1 MKEFDIS
8 TNVFFGENSLGRLDQ
23 IQNKRVLIVCDAFM
37 VKSGVVD
44 KVKAHLSS
52 CEVLVFDKTVPDP
65 PIEVVSEG
73 IQCLA
78 SCQANV
84 MIALGGGSAIDAA
97 KAIREIGTRLGMA
110 SIEECFAIPTTSG
123 TGSEVTKFS
132 VITNTKEGVKIP
144 LIDQSLQPMVAI
156 LDPELVKTMPPS
168 ITADTGMD
176 ALTHALEA
184 YVSKEATDFTDA
196 LSEKAVTLL
205 MKFLPMAYLNGEDLL
220 AREKVHNAACLAGM
234 AFNTAGIGVCHSIA
248 HAIGAKFHISHGRS
262 NAILLPQ
269 IILYNA
275 DLESREKS
283 VCARKLQRMAKLIG
297 LPYIDNVVA
306 VTGLA
311 KRIEGMKRSFGIPSN
326 LKDLGIDPQEVK
338 KQQDSIIEAALADAC
353 TKTNPRDVK
362 AEDIAKILAKITPM

>member
-8 TNVFFGENSLGRLDQ
+8 TNVFFGENSLERLER
-23 IQNKRVLIVCDAFM
+23 IQGKRVIIICDAFM

-44 KVKAHLSS
+44 KIKARLRD
-52 CEVLVFDKTVPDP
+52 CTITVFDKTVPDP

-78 SCQANV
+78 ECKAEV

-97 KAIREIGTRLGMA
+97 KAIRVIGHRLDMTN
-110 SIEECFAIPTTSG
+110 IEECFAIPTTSG

-132 VITNTKEGVKIP
+132 VITNAAEGVKYP
-144 LIDQSLQPMVAI
+144 LIDQELQPMVAI
-156 LDPELVKTMPPS
+156 LDPDLVKTMPPS

-184 YVSKEATDFTDA
+184 YVSTEATDFTDA

-205 MKFLPMAYLNGEDLL
+205 MKFLPMAYLDGNDLL
-220 AREKVHNAACLAGM
+220 AREKVHNASCLAGM

-262 NAILLPQ
+262 NAMLLPEV
-269 IILYNA
+269 ILYNA
-275 DLESREKS
+275 DLQNPERTI
-283 VCARKLQRMAKLIG
+283 CARKLQRMAKLIG
-297 LPYIDNVVA
+297 LPYVDNIVA

-311 KRIEGMKRSFGIPSN
+311 KRIEGMKRAFGIPMN
-326 LKDLGIDPQEVK
+326 LKDLGIDPAEVK
-338 KQQDSIIEAALADAC
+338 RQQESIVEAALADAC
-353 TKTNPRDVK
+353 TKTNPRQVT
-362 AEDIAKILAKITPM
+362 AEDIRRILAKITPM

>member
-1 MKEFDIS
+1 MKEFNIS
-8 TNVFFGENSLGRLDQ
+8 TNVFFGENCLERLDR
-23 IQNKRVLIVCDAFM
+23 IQNKRVIIVCDAFM

-44 KVKAHLSS
+44 KIKAHLQG
-52 CEVLVFDKTVPDP
+52 CEVSVFDKTVPDP

-78 SCQANV
+78 SCQADV

-97 KAIREIGTRLGMA
+97 KAIREIGYRLGMA
-110 SIEECFAIPTTSG
+110 HIEECFAIPTTSG

-132 VITNTKEGVKIP
+132 VITNAKEGVKYP

-184 YVSKEATDFTDA
+184 YVSTEATDFTDA

-205 MKFLPMAYLNGEDLL
+205 MKFLPMAYQDGEDLL

-262 NAILLPQ
+262 NAMLLPQ
-269 IILYNA
+269 VILYNA
-275 DLESREKS
+275 DLQNKEKTI
-283 VCARKLQRMAKLIG
+283 CARKLQRMAKLIG
-297 LPYIDNVVA
+297 LPYTDTIVA
-306 VTGLA
+306 VTSLSR
-311 KRIEGMKRSFGIPSN
+311 RIEGMKRSFGIPAN
-326 LKDLGIDPQEVK
+326 LKDLGIDPQEVL
-338 KQQDSIIEAALADAC
+338 KQRDAIIEAALADAC
-353 TKTNPRDVK
+353 TKTNPRKVT
-362 AEDIAKILAKITPM
+362 AEDIAGILKKVTPL

>member
-8 TNVFFGENSLGRLDQ
+8 TNVFFGENSLERLER
-23 IQNKRVLIVCDAFM
+23 IQGKRVIIICDAFM

-44 KVKAHLSS
+44 KIKARLRD
-52 CEVLVFDKTVPDP
+52 CTITVFDKTVPDP

-78 SCQANV
+78 ECKAEV

-97 KAIREIGTRLGMA
+97 KAIRVIGHRLDMTN
-110 SIEECFAIPTTSG
+110 IEECFAIPTTSG

-132 VITNTKEGVKIP
+132 VITNAAEGVKYP
-144 LIDQSLQPMVAI
+144 LIDQELQPMVAI
-156 LDPELVKTMPPS
+156 LDPDLVKTMPPS

-184 YVSKEATDFTDA
+184 YVSTEATDFTDA

-205 MKFLPMAYLNGEDLL
+205 MKFLPMAYLDGDDLL
-220 AREKVHNAACLAGM
+220 AREKVHNASCLAGM

-262 NAILLPQ
+262 NAMLLPEV
-269 IILYNA
+269 ILYNA
-275 DLESREKS
+275 DLQNPERTI
-283 VCARKLQRMAKLIG
+283 CARKLQRMAKLIG
-297 LPYIDNVVA
+297 LPYVDNIVA

-311 KRIEGMKRSFGIPSN
+311 KRIEGMKRAFGIPMN
-326 LKDLGIDPQEVK
+326 LKDLGIDPAEVK
-338 KQQDSIIEAALADAC
+338 RQQESIVQAALADAC
-353 TKTNPRDVK
+353 TKTNPRQVT
-362 AEDIAKILAKITPM
+362 AEDIRRILAKITPM